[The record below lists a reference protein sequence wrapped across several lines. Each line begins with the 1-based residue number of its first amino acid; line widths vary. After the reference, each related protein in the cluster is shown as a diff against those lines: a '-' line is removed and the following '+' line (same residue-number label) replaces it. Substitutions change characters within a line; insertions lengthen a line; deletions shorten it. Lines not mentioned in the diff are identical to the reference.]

1 MQLIKWEKIRTEIEC
16 AKDIETLTAMKNKL
30 RAYQILAEQSKQS
43 QEVQSKIA
51 IYKAR
56 ADRKCGE
63 WLQVNVK
70 HEGAG
75 GLRKSKCPNCNG
87 YGYVDAN
94 KEYICPMCDGTKKIE
109 LGNNSLP
116 NLNSIGI
123 TKNESSRL
131 QKIAAIPEDKFEDIL
146 QEAEV
151 ETKKVTSN
159 MLVKIA
165 KEAEKTTQLNAE
177 KDARGKAVSELEIRK
192 GDFKKVLNDIYDID
206 TIITDPPYPKEFIEC
221 FSDLGKFAKDH
232 LKKDGFMAV
241 YSGQYNLPEVISRLS
256 QHLTYVWTF
265 CLYHLGK
272 KQLVNGVN
280 IMCGWK
286 PVLIFSNGKK
296 KMRFSAY
303 DVLVSEAREKHS
315 HEWQQSESGVF
326 QLIEIFSK
334 PKELVVDPFAGSGT
348 FLKVAIDNGRRAI
361 GADIK

>member
-1 MQLIKWEKIRTEIEC
+1 MQLIKWDKIRTEIEC
-16 AKDIETLTAMKNKL
+16 AKDIEELTAMKNKL

-63 WLQVNVK
+63 WLQANIK
-70 HEGAG
+70 QGQ
-75 GLRKSKCPNCNG
+75 R
-87 YGYVDAN
+87 VDLSN
-94 KEYICPMCDGTKKIE
+94 SSTSLKD
-109 LGNNSLP
+109 LGV
-116 NLNSIGI
+116 
-123 TKNESSRL
+123 TRDESSRL
-131 QKIAAIPEDKFEDIL
+131 QKIAAIPEEKFEDIL

-165 KEAEKTTQLNAE
+165 NEADKTTRKNAE
-177 KDARGKAVSELEIRK
+177 KSARGKVISEIEIRK

-206 TIITDPPYPKEFIEC
+206 AIITDPPYPKEFIKC
-221 FSDLGKFAKDH
+221 YSDLGKFAKGH

-241 YSGQYNLPEVISRLS
+241 YSGQYNLPEVITRLS
-256 QHLTYVWTF
+256 EHLTYVWTF

-361 GADIK
+361 GAEIK